1 MPTFSKR
8 LLLASACVTLILSGC
23 NKPTATS
30 SSESGKESAP
40 ATTTAPITA
49 TDDSKII
56 ANVNGTA
63 ITLDEFN
70 EYAAHR
76 IQPGNK
82 PTAAEAKAIVNELVS
97 LELVVQEALK
107 KGLDKKPDVVKNIEA
122 QRRILLA
129 NAALKDY
136 IESHPITDEQL
147 KKEYDLRV
155 AGAGTRELKARHIL
169 VKTEAEAK
177 AIIAQLG
184 KGADFAKLAKE
195 KSSDSSAK
203 EGGDLGWFNP
213 NQMVKPFS
221 DAALALKKGEYTK
234 TPVQSQFGWH
244 VIMLED
250 SRSPQAPPFDQMKE
264 RVRNFMQQKMSQEF
278 IEGLKAAGKVEI
290 KEQNLPIAAEPAAPP
305 MPAQSPA
312 PASGSAP
319 AATPTPATHPPAGK

>member
-1 MPTFSKR
+1 MPIFSKR

-30 SSESGKESAP
+30 SSESDKATAP
-40 ATTTAPITA
+40 AAATTMAPITA
-49 TDDSKII
+49 AGDSMVV

-76 IQPGNK
+76 LQPGTK
-82 PTAAEAKAIVNELVS
+82 PTAAEAKAIVTELVS

-107 KGLDKKPDVVKNIEA
+107 KGLDKKPDVLKNIES
-122 QRRILLA
+122 QRRVLLA

-136 IESHPITDEQL
+136 IESHPITDELL
-147 KKEYDLRV
+147 KKEYDQRV
-155 AGAGTRELKARHIL
+155 AGAGTKELKARHIL

-177 AIIAQLG
+177 AIIEKLG

-250 SRSPQAPPFDQMKE
+250 SRSPQVPAFDQMKE
-264 RVRNFMQQKMSQEF
+264 RVRNFMQQKMSQDF
-278 IEGLKAAGKVEI
+278 IEGLKTAGKVEI

-305 MPAQSPA
+305 AASQSPVLAPA
-312 PASGSAP
+312 PAAHP
-319 AATPTPATHPPAGK
+319 HPATGK

>member
-8 LLLASACVTLILSGC
+8 LLLASACITLILSGC

-30 SSESGKESAP
+30 SGESDKASAS
-40 ATTTAPITA
+40 ATTATAGDGKVVA
-49 TDDSKII
+49 T
-56 ANVNGTA
+56 VNGTA

-70 EYAAHR
+70 DYAAHR
-76 IQPGNK
+76 LQPGK
-82 PTAAEAKAIVNELVS
+82 QPTAAEANAIINEMVS
-97 LELVVQEALK
+97 LELVVQDAIK
-107 KGLDKKPDVVKNIEA
+107 KGLDKKPEVEKNIEN

-136 IESHPITDEQL
+136 IDSHPITDEQL
-147 KKEYDLRV
+147 KKEYDQRI
-155 AGAGTRELKARHIL
+155 AGAGTKELKARHIL

-177 AIIAQLG
+177 AIIAQLD

-234 TPVQSQFGWH
+234 TPVQTQFGWH

-250 SRSPQAPPFDQMKE
+250 TRTPQAPAFDQMKE
-264 RVRNFMQQKMSQEF
+264 RVRNFMQQKMSQDF
-278 IEGLKAAGKVEI
+278 IEGLKTAGKVQIDE
-290 KEQNLPIAAEPAAPP
+290 KNLPVAAEPAAPP
-305 MPAQSPA
+305 ATGQAPA
-312 PASGSAP
+312 PAPTPAPAP
-319 AATPTPATHPPAGK
+319 AAAPPAAPAPAGK

>member
-23 NKPTATS
+23 DKPTATS
-30 SSESGKESAP
+30 SGESGKDSATT
-40 ATTTAPITA
+40 TTTAPITA
-49 TDDSKII
+49 SGDSKNV

-70 EYAAHR
+70 EYAARR
-76 IQPGNK
+76 IQPGSK
-82 PTAAEAKAIVNELVS
+82 PTAAEANAIVNEMVS
-97 LELVVQEALK
+97 LELVVQDALK
-107 KGLDKKPDVVKNIEA
+107 KGLDKKPDVVKTIET
-122 QRRILLA
+122 QRRVLLA

-136 IESHPITDEQL
+136 METHPITDEQL
-147 KKEYDLRV
+147 KNEYDQRIAS
-155 AGAGTRELKARHIL
+155 AGNKELKARHIL
-169 VKTEAEAK
+169 VKTEADAK

-184 KGADFAKLAKE
+184 TGADFAKLAKA

-244 VIMLED
+244 VIKLED
-250 SRSPQAPPFDQMKE
+250 SRSPEVPAFDQMKE
-264 RVRNFMQQKMSQEF
+264 RVRSFMQQKMSQEF
-278 IEGLKAAGKVEI
+278 IESLKTAGKVEI
-290 KEQNLPIAAEPAAPP
+290 KDENLPVAAEPAAPP
-305 MPAQSPA
+305 APETPPAPGAVPAPTPA
-312 PASGSAP
+312 PA
-319 AATPTPATHPPAGK
+319 GK

>member
-23 NKPTATS
+23 NTPPIS
-30 SSESGKESAP
+30 SSEPGKDSATV
-40 ATTTAPITA
+40 TTTAPITA
-49 TDDSKII
+49 AGDSKIV
-56 ANVNGTA
+56 ANVNGAA

-76 IQPGNK
+76 IQPGSN
-82 PTAAEAKAIVNELVS
+82 PTAAEANAIINEMVS

-107 KGLDKKPDVVKNIEA
+107 KGLDKKPDVLKTIES
-122 QRRILLA
+122 QRRVLLA

-147 KKEYDLRV
+147 KKEYDQRV
-155 AGAGTRELKARHIL
+155 AGAAGSKELKARHIL

-177 AIIAQLG
+177 AIIAQIG
-184 KGADFAKLAKE
+184 KGADFAKLAKV

-203 EGGDLGWFNP
+203 AGGDLGWFNP

-244 VIMLED
+244 VIKLED
-250 SRSPQAPPFDQMKE
+250 SRNPQVPAFDQMKE
-264 RVRNFMQQKMSQEF
+264 RVRNFMQQKMSQDF
-278 IEGLKAAGKVEI
+278 IDGLKTAGKVEI
-290 KEQNLPIAAEPAAPP
+290 KEQNLPVAAEPAAPP
-305 MPAQSPA
+305 APA
-312 PASGSAP
+312 PAPAPAAPPAASAP
-319 AATPTPATHPPAGK
+319 AGK

>member
-8 LLLASACVTLILSGC
+8 LLLASACVTLMLSGC

-30 SSESGKESAP
+30 SSESGKDSAP

-49 TDDSKII
+49 SGDSKVI

-63 ITLDEFN
+63 ITLNEFN
-70 EYAAHR
+70 DYAAHR
-76 IQPGNK
+76 LQPGSK

-107 KGLDKKPDVVKNIEA
+107 KGLDKNPDVVKTIES
-122 QRRILLA
+122 QRRVLLA

-136 IESHPITDEQL
+136 IQAHPITDEQL
-147 KKEYDLRV
+147 KKEYDQRI
-155 AGAGTRELKARHIL
+155 AGAGTKELKARHIL

-184 KGADFAKLAKE
+184 KGADFAKLAKD

-250 SRSPQAPPFDQMKE
+250 SRSPQVPAFDQMKD
-264 RVRNFMQQKMSQEF
+264 RVRNFMQQKMSQDF
-278 IEGLKAAGKVEI
+278 IDSLKTAGKVEI
-290 KEQNLPIAAEPAAPP
+290 KEQNLPVAAEPAAV
-305 MPAQSPA
+305 PA
-312 PASGSAP
+312 PAPAP
-319 AATPTPATHPPAGK
+319 APGAAPPAAPAPAGK

>member
-8 LLLASACVTLILSGC
+8 LLLASACVTLLLSGC

-30 SSESGKESAP
+30 SSESGKDSA
-40 ATTTAPITA
+40 ATTSTAPNA
-49 TDDSKII
+49 VSGDSKIV
-56 ANVNGTA
+56 ATVNGTA

-76 IQPGNK
+76 LQPGSK

-107 KGLDKKPDVVKNIEA
+107 KGLDKKPELVKNIES
-122 QRRILLA
+122 QRRVLLA

-147 KKEYDLRV
+147 KKEYEQRV
-155 AGAGTRELKARHIL
+155 AGTNTKELKARHIL

-177 AIIAQLG
+177 AIIAQLD

-234 TPVQSQFGWH
+234 KPVQSQFGWH

-250 SRSPQAPPFDQMKE
+250 SRSPQVPSFDQMKD
-264 RVRNFMQQKMSQEF
+264 RVRNFMQQKLSQDF
-278 IEGLKAAGKVEI
+278 IEGLKTAGKVEI
-290 KEQNLPIAAEPAAPP
+290 KDQNLPVAAEPATP
-305 MPAQSPA
+305 PA
-312 PASGSAP
+312 PATATIPGATPAAAPATAP
-319 AATPTPATHPPAGK
+319 AAGK

>member
-8 LLLASACVTLILSGC
+8 LLLASACITLILSGC

-30 SSESGKESAP
+30 NGESGKDSAT

-49 TDDSKII
+49 AGGGKIV

-76 IQPGNK
+76 IQPGSK
-82 PTAAEAKAIVNELVS
+82 PTAAEAKAIVNEMVS
-97 LELVVQEALK
+97 LQLVVQEALK
-107 KGLDKKPDVVKNIEA
+107 KGLDKKPDVMKNIES
-122 QRRILLA
+122 QRRVLLA

-136 IESHPITDEQL
+136 IEKHPITDEQL
-147 KKEYDLRV
+147 KKEYDQRI
-155 AGAGTRELKARHIL
+155 AGAGTKELKARHIL

-177 AIIAQLG
+177 AIIAQLD

-244 VIMLED
+244 VIKLED
-250 SRSPQAPPFDQMKE
+250 SRSPQAPAFDQMKE
-264 RVRNFMQQKMSQEF
+264 RVRNFMQQKMSQDF
-278 IEGLKAAGKVEI
+278 IESLKTAGKVEI
-290 KEQNLPIAAEPAAPP
+290 KEENLPVVAEPTAPP
-305 MPAQSPA
+305 
-312 PASGSAP
+312 AP
-319 AATPTPATHPPAGK
+319 AATPAPGAAPAPAPAPAGK

>member
-8 LLLASACVTLILSGC
+8 LLLASACVTLMLSGC

-30 SSESGKESAP
+30 SSESGKDSAP

-49 TDDSKII
+49 SGDSKVI

-76 IQPGNK
+76 LQPGSK

-107 KGLDKKPDVVKNIEA
+107 KGLDKNPDVVKTIES
-122 QRRILLA
+122 QRRVLLA

-136 IESHPITDEQL
+136 IQAHPITDEQL
-147 KKEYDLRV
+147 KKEYDQRI
-155 AGAGTRELKARHIL
+155 AGAGTKELKARHIL

-184 KGADFAKLAKE
+184 KGADFAKLAKD

-250 SRSPQAPPFDQMKE
+250 SRSPQVPAFDQMKD
-264 RVRNFMQQKMSQEF
+264 RVRNFMQQKMSQDF
-278 IEGLKAAGKVEI
+278 IDSLKTAGKVEI
-290 KEQNLPIAAEPAAPP
+290 KEQNLPVAAEPAAAPT
-305 MPAQSPA
+305 PA
-312 PASGSAP
+312 PAPAPGAAPPAAP
-319 AATPTPATHPPAGK
+319 APAGK

>member
-8 LLLASACVTLILSGC
+8 LLLASACVTLMLSGC

-30 SSESGKESAP
+30 SSESGKDSAP

-49 TDDSKII
+49 AGDSKVI

-76 IQPGNK
+76 LQPGSK

-107 KGLDKKPDVVKNIEA
+107 KGLDKNPDVVKTIES
-122 QRRILLA
+122 QRRVLLA

-136 IESHPITDEQL
+136 IQAHPITDEQL
-147 KKEYDLRV
+147 KKEYDQRI
-155 AGAGTRELKARHIL
+155 AGAGTKELKARHIL

-184 KGADFAKLAKE
+184 KGADFAKLAKD

-250 SRSPQAPPFDQMKE
+250 SRSPQVPAFDQMKD
-264 RVRNFMQQKMSQEF
+264 RVRNFMQQKMSQDF
-278 IEGLKAAGKVEI
+278 IDSLKTAGKVEI
-290 KEQNLPIAAEPAAPP
+290 KEQNLPVAAEPAAAPT
-305 MPAQSPA
+305 PA
-312 PASGSAP
+312 PAPAPGAAPPAAP
-319 AATPTPATHPPAGK
+319 APAGK